1 MATPQDLLSALSRA
15 YFLTET
21 GFSENPEYGEAIQE
35 VREIQGEVGW
45 FLVRVQDEDL
55 TAGGEPV
62 TIVSEEFAEF
72 RAALHEAGIQELRFQ
87 EVLEPQV
94 LEDFLRRLHPSSA
107 TEGTLPSARF
117 RGLEGDLGLSFR
129 ESPATLPGQATLP
142 GMVGGVQDLFH
153 TSPPSFQLPSEGAF
167 QSGSVSPEPA
177 DGLSSPDSVLPPELA
192 EEVRTY
198 IDSQDLVRAESETKL
213 RARAEEL
220 TKSRNLAALSG
231 LVQLLVESA
240 GDGPQAQEVIE
251 LVGELTTPAVASHIV
266 ARLGSTRDEAERSR
280 LVHLT
285 SRVGREGALA
295 LADALEEAR
304 DRFQRRA
311 FLDAMVAL
319 GPMALEMAQRM
330 VRDPRWFVVR
340 NGVTVLGELGGE
352 EAVTHLTATLAN
364 ADSRVRRE
372 TVLSLAKVG
381 GLDAEMLLLGM
392 LNDGKP
398 DVRAAA
404 CRGLGVLK
412 SDRALRSLLG
422 CLKDGDPDVQVECLR
437 ALGQIGDPGAVRL
450 VEKRALGG
458 LFSRRPQREIRI
470 AAFRALAGIGTPQ
483 ALRTLEK
490 GAKDRDQGVRTIV
503 KALIGE
509 G

>member
-1 MATPQDLLSALSRA
+1 MATRQDLLSALSRA
-15 YFLTET
+15 YSLTET
-21 GFSENPEYGEAIQE
+21 GFSGDPEYGEAIQE
-35 VREIQGEVGW
+35 VRGIQGEVGW
-45 FLVRVQDEDL
+45 LVVRVQDEGL
-55 TAGGEPV
+55 NAGGELFKD
-62 TIVSEEFAEF
+62 VSEEFAEL
-72 RAALHEAGIQELRFQ
+72 RAALAEAGIQELRFQ
-87 EVLEPQV
+87 EVLEPEV
-94 LEDFLRRLHPSSA
+94 LEDFLRRLHPSSS
-107 TEGTLPSARF
+107 TEGILPSARF

-129 ESPATLPGQATLP
+129 GLQTTLP
-142 GMVGGVQDLFH
+142 GMVGGVQNLFH
-153 TSPPSFQLPSEGAF
+153 TSPRSFQVPSESAF
-167 QSGSVSPEPA
+167 QSGSVSPESA
-177 DGLSSPDSVLPPELA
+177 DGLPSPGSVLPPELA

-220 TKSRNLAALSG
+220 TKLRNLAALSG

-240 GDGPQAQEVIE
+240 GDGPQAQEIIE
-251 LVGELTTPAVASHIV
+251 LAVELTTPAVASHIV

-285 SRVGREGALA
+285 SQVGREGALA
-295 LADALEEAR
+295 LADALEESR

-319 GPMALEMAQRM
+319 GPMGLEMAQRM

-340 NGVTVLGELGGE
+340 NGVTVLGELGGK

-364 ADSRVRRE
+364 ADSRVRKE
-372 TVLSLAKVG
+372 TVRILAKVG

-404 CRGLGVLK
+404 CRGLGALK
-412 SDRALRSLLG
+412 SDRALRSLLE
-422 CLKDGDPDVQVECLR
+422 CLKDEDSDVQVECLR

-450 VEKRALGG
+450 VGKRALGG
-458 LFSRRPQREIRI
+458 LFSRPQREIRI
-470 AAFRALAGIGTPQ
+470 AAFRALAGIGTYQ

-503 KALIGE
+503 KALMGE
-509 G
+509 D

>member
-1 MATPQDLLSALSRA
+1 MATPQDFLSALSRA
-15 YFLTET
+15 YSLAGTPPS
-21 GFSENPEYGEAIQE
+21 GDPEYGEAIQE

-45 FLVRVQDEDL
+45 FLVRVQDEGLD
-55 TAGGEPV
+55 AGGELFKD
-62 TIVSEEFAEF
+62 VSEEATELL
-72 RAALHEAGIQELRFQ
+72 AALDEAGIQEIRFQ
-87 EVLEPQV
+87 EVLEPEV

-117 RGLEGDLGLSFR
+117 RGLEGDVGLSFR
-129 ESPATLPGQATLP
+129 EPRATLP
-142 GMVGGVQDLFH
+142 GMAGGVQDLFH
-153 TSPPSFQLPSEGAF
+153 AWPPSFQAPREGDS
-167 QSGSVSPEPA
+167 QSGSVPSEPE
-177 DGLSSPDSVLPPELA
+177 DGPPSPDSVLPPELA
-192 EEVRTY
+192 EAVRAY
-198 IDSQDLVRAESETKL
+198 LDSQDLVRAESEGQL
-213 RARAEEL
+213 RARAEDL
-220 TKSRNLAALSG
+220 TKSRDVAALSG

-240 GDGPQAQEVIE
+240 GDGPQARDTIA
-251 LVGELTTPAVASHIV
+251 LAGELTTPAVASHIV
-266 ARLGSTRDEAERSR
+266 ARLGATRDEAERSR

-285 SRVGREGALA
+285 SQVGREGALA
-295 LADALEEAR
+295 LADALEESR

-319 GPMALEMAQRM
+319 GPMGLEMAERM
-330 VRDPRWFVVR
+330 VRDSRWFVVR
-340 NGVTVLGELGGE
+340 NGVTVIGELGGE

-372 TVLSLAKVG
+372 AVLSLAKVG

-392 LNDGKP
+392 LNDGEP

-404 CRGLGVLK
+404 CRGLGALK

-422 CLKDGDPDVQVECLR
+422 ALKDHDPGVQVDCLR
-437 ALGQIGDPGAVRL
+437 ALGQIGDPGAVKS
-450 VEKRALGG
+450 VEKWALGG
-458 LFSRRPQREIRI
+458 LFSRPIQEVRI

-483 ALRTLEK
+483 ALKTLEK
-490 GAKDRDQGVRTIV
+490 GAMDRDQGVRTIV

>member
-1 MATPQDLLSALSRA
+1 MATPQDFLSALSRA
-15 YFLTET
+15 YALTET
-21 GFSENPEYGEAIQE
+21 PLSGDPEYGEAIQE
-35 VREIQGEVGW
+35 VRGIQGEVGW
-45 FLVRVQDEDL
+45 LVVRVQADGL

-62 TIVSEEFAEF
+62 PDVYGDLGGV
-72 RAALHEAGIQELRFQ
+72 RAALDEAGIQEIRFQ
-87 EVLEPQV
+87 EVLEPEV
-94 LEDFLRRLHPSSA
+94 LKDFLRRLHPSSA
-107 TEGTLPSARF
+107 IEGTLPSARF
-117 RGLEGDLGLSFR
+117 RGLEGDVGLSFR
-129 ESPATLPGQATLP
+129 EPQATLP
-142 GMVGGVQDLFH
+142 GMAGGVQDLFH
-153 TSPPSFQLPSEGAF
+153 NSPASIQLPSDGAT
-167 QSGSVSPEPA
+167 QSGSVPPEPE
-177 DGLSSPDSVLPPELA
+177 DGPPSTGSVPPPDLA
-192 EEVRTY
+192 EAVRTY
-198 IDSQDLVRAESETKL
+198 LDSQDLVRAESEGQL
-213 RARAEEL
+213 RARAEDL
-220 TKSRNLAALSG
+220 TKSRDVAALSG

-240 GDGPQAQEVIE
+240 GDGPQAQDTIA
-251 LVGELTTPAVASHIV
+251 LAGELTTPAVASYIV
-266 ARLGSTRDEAERSR
+266 ARLGATRDEAERSR

-285 SRVGREGALA
+285 SQVGREGALA
-295 LADALEEAR
+295 LADALEESR

-319 GPMALEMAQRM
+319 GPMGLEMAERM

-340 NGVTVLGELGGE
+340 NGVTVIGELGGK

-392 LNDGKP
+392 LNDGEP
-398 DVRAAA
+398 EVRAAA
-404 CRGLGVLK
+404 CRGLGALK

-422 CLKDGDPDVQVECLR
+422 ALKDHDPGVQVDCLR

-458 LFSRRPQREIRI
+458 LFSRPPQEVRI

-490 GAKDRDQGVRTIV
+490 GAMDRDQGVRTIV
-503 KALIGE
+503 RALIGE